1 MANFVVGWLAYGA
14 GGNGP
19 WADLEDAYWRVGTAV
34 SQWLLVANLA
44 ASLGCFAAAIDAAP
58 DGFCDDYDDGAGRGS
73 GTGAGAVCAVDLEL
87 APTSRSVDTLANLPR
102 APSARERDAAVAA
115 LAAMAA
121 GGAVAAAGV
130 AKDRAALQRAC
141 ADAGLAA
148 AHYAK

>member
-87 APTSRSVDTLANLPR
+87 APTSSRSVETSANLPR
-102 APSARERDAAVAA
+102 APSARER
-115 LAAMAA
+115 
-121 GGAVAAAGV
+121 GAVAAAGV

-148 AHYAK
+148 AHHAK

>member
-58 DGFCDDYDDGAGRGS
+58 DGFCDDYDDGAGSGS

-87 APTSRSVDTLANLPR
+87 APTSSRSVET
-102 APSARERDAAVAA
+102 SARERDAAVAA

-148 AHYAK
+148 AHHAK